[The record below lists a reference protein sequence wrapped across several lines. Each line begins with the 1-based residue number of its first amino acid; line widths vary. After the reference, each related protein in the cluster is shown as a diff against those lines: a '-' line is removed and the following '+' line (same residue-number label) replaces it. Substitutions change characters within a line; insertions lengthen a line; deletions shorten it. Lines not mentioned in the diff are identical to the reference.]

1 MQVILKDVSLHLP
14 TANRVIKQ
22 EKRNAL
28 KKRGLNFSSRFKRN
42 KFIALDNINLSIEE
56 GERIAVV
63 GANGAGKSTLL
74 RPLAGIY
81 VPTSGQATIPKYA
94 LPLLDR
100 SIISD
105 GVLNAITAC
114 RAHYYYIKARYGK
127 LSEEIKNVDD
137 FIERVL
143 DFSELNDVKQTPI
156 IHYSDGMR
164 ARLTFSLYTFVEHPF
179 IVIDET
185 FGTVDLKFTQK
196 AFQRFDKFIES
207 SSILLLAS
215 HSEKL
220 LQKYCN
226 KAILIK
232 NGQLKMKGELSQV
245 LKAYK
250 NNL

>member
-1 MQVILKDVSLHLP
+1 
-14 TANRVIKQ
+14 
-22 EKRNAL
+22 
-28 KKRGLNFSSRFKRN
+28 
-42 KFIALDNINLSIEE
+42 
-56 GERIAVV
+56 
-63 GANGAGKSTLL
+63 
-74 RPLAGIY
+74 
-81 VPTSGQATIPKYA
+81 
-94 LPLLDR
+94 
-100 SIISD
+100 
-105 GVLNAITAC
+105 
-114 RAHYYYIKARYGK
+114 
-127 LSEEIKNVDD
+127 
-137 FIERVL
+137 
-143 DFSELNDVKQTPI
+143 
-156 IHYSDGMR
+156 
-164 ARLTFSLYTFVEHPF
+164 